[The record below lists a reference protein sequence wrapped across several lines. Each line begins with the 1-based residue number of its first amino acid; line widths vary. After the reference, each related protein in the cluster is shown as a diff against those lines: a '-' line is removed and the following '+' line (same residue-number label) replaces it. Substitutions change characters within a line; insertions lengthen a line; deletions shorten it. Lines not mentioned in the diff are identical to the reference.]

1 MDYPKSV
8 PSAGLVNGRFVDEN
22 PLTGTPG
29 SLIPADW
36 GNGVTQEIV
45 NVIKAGDLTPD
56 ETRSDQL
63 LAAIRTVTAK
73 GWNQDFALP
82 IAALPLPTIATA
94 DSRLAVTPAALST
107 SGGRVSIPAG
117 VYVSIGQEVVAG
129 RLGRTR
135 TYVTTAWSSADLLPS
150 ASYFLR
156 AQIVGDA
163 LTFYVQRG
171 SLYDLAPE
179 SLKGTVNGAAGGGFP
194 STPLDMCLAWVVTG
208 TPGSLPTIR
217 TIYNRAQLSWT
228 QTVNGTGVVY
238 LPLDPHARAGRLV
251 AGNPTPPPNGVTTV
265 TFAPAGWVG
274 GNYSYLSP
282 VSENPGNNSVG
293 WANPTSV
300 PMAMCAIFS
309 NNVVNDVT
317 VSTVTASFDHNQLRS
332 LWQSYQAEHT
342 LGSTSAESDE
352 LLFSMGIK
360 GHQALTDYSAG
371 IAINFTTAVNVHLS
385 WELIR

>member
-8 PSAGLVNGRFVDEN
+8 PSAGLVNGKFVDEN

-82 IAALPLPTIATA
+82 ITALPLPTIATA

-117 VYVSIGQEVVAG
+117 VYVSIGQEVAAG

-135 TYVTTAWSSADLLPS
+135 TYVTSAWSSADLLPS

-156 AQIVGDA
+156 AQVTGET
-163 LTFYVQRG
+163 LTFYMQRG

-179 SLKGTVNGAAGGGFP
+179 SLKGSVNGAAGGGFA
-194 STPLDMCLAWVVTG
+194 STPLDMCVAWVVTG
-208 TPGSLPTIR
+208 APGSLPTIR
-217 TIYNRAQLSWT
+217 TIYNRAQLTWT

-238 LPLDPHARAGRLV
+238 LPLDPHARAARLV
-251 AGNPTPPPNGVTTV
+251 TGNPTPASDTLTSLG
-265 TFAPAGWVG
+265 FAPAGWHG
-274 GNYSYLSP
+274 GSYSFLSP
-282 VSENPGNNSVG
+282 ALTTIGNNAGG
-293 WANPTSV
+293 WVPASPYPCVLFTS
-300 PMAMCAIFS
+300 
-309 NNVVNDVT
+309 NLLNDVT
-317 VSTVTASFDHNQLRS
+317 VTTATASFDHSQLRS

-352 LLFSMGIK
+352 LLLSMGIK
-360 GHQALTDYSAG
+360 GHQALTDYSVG
-371 IAINFTTAVNVHLS
+371 IGINFTNAINVHLS